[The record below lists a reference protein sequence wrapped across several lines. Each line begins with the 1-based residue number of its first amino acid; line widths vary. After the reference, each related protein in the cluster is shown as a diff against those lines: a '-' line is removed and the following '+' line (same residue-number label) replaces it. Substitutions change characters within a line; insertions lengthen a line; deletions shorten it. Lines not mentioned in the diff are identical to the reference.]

1 MKCPSRRWI
10 FAFSLLTLPVCF
22 HLQPAVVSAAH
33 PPAEFSRKVPAKAAI
48 LILIDRAD
56 PKRSLRLTSSKGLA
70 SLSPVSDS
78 QAGTRLLKVV
88 VSAWGESRDGSNVR
102 MFDIRG
108 ASANPNQKKAE
119 PPLFTLAGYPNSK
132 WILTVVPIKHLERSD
147 PPPPTPPAP
156 SITPTPPSGGPG
168 AVDFVAFTSQVTNG
182 GECGRGRAYH
192 SCDPF
197 NTCPTEHN
205 IEFIPG
211 TTLASDRANA
221 TALYEVEG
229 DTMYSVCIWI

>member
-1 MKCPSRRWI
+1 MKCHSRRWI
-10 FAFSLLTLPVCF
+10 FALSLLTLPVCF

-88 VSAWGESRDGSNVR
+88 VSVWGESRDGSNVR

-132 WILTVVPIKHLERSD
+132 WILTVVPIKHLERSN
-147 PPPPTPPAP
+147 PPPPTPVRP
-156 SITPTPPSGGPG
+156 SISPTLPSGPG
-168 AVDFVAFTSQVTNG
+168 GGFEAILTATVSNG
-182 GECGRGRAYH
+182 GECGRGRA
-192 SCDPF
+192 STPCDPF
-197 NTCPTEHN
+197 NACPTEHN
-205 IEFIPG
+205 IELIPG
-211 TTLASDRANA
+211 TTLATDRANA
-221 TALYEVEG
+221 TALYEGEG
-229 DTMYSVCIWI
+229 DTMYSLCIWI